1 MVKLKSHK
9 TGKYL
14 CNWSNKCNGKDASF
28 LLKTGW
34 SCDIN
39 RLSLIFKWS
48 SELLETSTWKS
59 SKETGCLQISVWSAY
74 NHSYICLKK
83 KLYLIKIKLFCLS
96 IETTFLYLFEKKL
109 KQILML
115 FLKNYFC
122 KSLHLRFVLQGFWIH
137 PPFVYVIAKLN
148 KSFMMCVAEVWI
160 HIFFLKN

>member
-96 IETTFLYLFEKKL
+96 IETTFLYLFEKKIETNPDAFPE
-109 KQILML
+109 KL
-115 FLKNYFC
+115 FLQITSSQICFT
-122 KSLHLRFVLQGFWIH
+122 GI
-137 PPFVYVIAKLN
+137 LN
-148 KSFMMCVAEVWI
+148 TSTICLCDSKT
-160 HIFFLKN
+160 